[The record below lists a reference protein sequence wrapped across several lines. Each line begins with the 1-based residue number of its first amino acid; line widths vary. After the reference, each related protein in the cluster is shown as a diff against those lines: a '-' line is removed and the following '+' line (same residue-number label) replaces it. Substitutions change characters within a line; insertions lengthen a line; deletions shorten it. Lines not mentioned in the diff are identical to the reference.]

1 MRVADR
7 SLPLL
12 VVEDSDEDY
21 AALLW
26 ALGKLGVS
34 RRVERCASADALFD
48 YLRRTVPPGA
58 PAAGAG
64 GAGEATPAL
73 ILLDL
78 NLMGDDGREV
88 LAMLKGDPALRRIPV
103 VVWTTSAHPAD
114 VAWCYDRGASGYT
127 VKPVDVPQLLEAV
140 RSVTDYWFGCVLLPD
155 LRAPASGVA
164 PGLPPAPPTAGQ

>member
-1 MRVADR
+1 MRAADP
-7 SLPLL
+7 SMPLL

-21 AALLW
+21 AALRW

-34 RRVERCASADALFD
+34 RRVERCASADELFA
-48 YLRRTVPPGA
+48 YLRGTVGALPEERGAGA
-58 PAAGAG
+58 PA
-64 GAGEATPAL
+64 PAL

-127 VKPVDVPQLLEAV
+127 VKPVDVPQLLEAM
-140 RSVTDYWFGCVLLPD
+140 RSVTDYWFGCVLLPEVGG
-155 LRAPASGVA
+155 REG
-164 PGLPPAPPTAGQ
+164 GAGQPGGSR